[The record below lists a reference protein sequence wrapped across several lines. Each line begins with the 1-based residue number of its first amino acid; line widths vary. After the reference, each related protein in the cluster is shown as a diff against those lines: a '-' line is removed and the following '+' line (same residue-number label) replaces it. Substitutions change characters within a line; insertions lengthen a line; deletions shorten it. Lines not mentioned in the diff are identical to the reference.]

1 MVRQHEEER
10 RRLSLELHDETAQVF
25 AAVKLQL
32 GVAREEAAPA
42 LAARLDRSLDLVDA
56 GLRSIRR
63 VTDSLRP
70 ALLDDI
76 GLVPALRSLVADFRE
91 QSGLAITVAAPEQ
104 LPVLTAD
111 ADLALFRAL
120 QEGLA
125 NVARHA
131 AAERVHVVI
140 SADGHEVMLRVEDDG
155 VGVDPRGLASLAG
168 QGHAGLAGMRE
179 RVETLGGAV
188 EIASAPGQGLR
199 LLVRLPE
206 QSAA

>member
-1 MVRQHEEER
+1 
-10 RRLSLELHDETAQVF
+10 
-25 AAVKLQL
+25 
-32 GVAREEAAPA
+32 
-42 LAARLDRSLDLVDA
+42 
-56 GLRSIRR
+56 
-63 VTDSLRP
+63 
-70 ALLDDI
+70 
-76 GLVPALRSLVADFRE
+76 VADFRE
-91 QSGLAITVAAPEQ
+91 QSGLAISVAAPEQ

-131 AAERVHVVI
+131 AAERVHVEI

>member
-10 RRLSLELHDETAQVF
+10 RRLSLELHDETAQVL
-25 AAVKLQL
+25 AAVKMQL
-32 GVAREEAAPA
+32 GVAREEATPA
-42 LAARLDRSLDLVDA
+42 LAARLDRSLELVDT

-76 GLVPALRSLVADFRE
+76 GLIPALRSLVADFRE
-91 QSGLAITVAAPEQ
+91 QSGLAISVEAPEQ
-104 LPVLTAD
+104 LPALTAD

-125 NVARHA
+125 NVVRHA
-131 AAERVHVVI
+131 AAEQVRVEL
-140 SADGHEVMLRVEDDG
+140 SADGREVLLRVEDDG
-155 VGVDPRGLASLAG
+155 VGVDTRGLAAMAG

-179 RVETLGGAV
+179 RVETLGGVV

-199 LLVRLPE
+199 LSVRLPE
-206 QSAA
+206 RSAA